1 MIPDA
6 ATPGP
11 PGGKPGPKSRRSN
24 LSPGGSDKSTP
35 ASETATL
42 QLTIRK
48 QLAKVKS

>member
-11 PGGKPGPKSRRSN
+11 LGGKPGPKSR